1 MTCKRA
7 QSLLLITVAVLST
20 SALAEKT
27 SREKKAESFDFDYLF
42 NFINP
47 FAKLSRSGNEA
58 NERSLFYYFGVAEK
72 PASID
77 QEEAS
82 RKKLAQ
88 ALAWPEDT
96 WKPKGASNIV
106 RALYQWSERYL
117 NAQQNQFFS
126 QSSINRF
133 TLKETIRQWAFPSP
147 VQAWV
152 SATYIDLYTGPNGD
166 YPAFYIAEKHQI
178 LLLLATQADWV
189 KVQVEDGTTGW
200 VKDQN
205 LLTRIVFQDTHNH
218 RVQNPEN
225 KDSDKATRAK
235 RFIHFGLN
243 GGLFDAEHMLNAS
256 AQVPL
261 FENIS
266 LSASLGEVIGVNSD
280 AQILEVKLRHQPDFQ
295 LPVQTYFSFGSG
307 HIFNASFWAG
317 DASLWAGTRPEDEDA
332 NFISVGMGLSYPLSS
347 RLSVSLDAS
356 NYHAFFSDAFSA
368 SFQAYSLGIHFQND
382 NRALAALE
390 KSADKLLKRENR
402 MLGAYIGQYKT
413 ESGYSSLITGLT
425 FIYLTSPNSFI
436 DVNWGQG
443 ELDTDSVSG
452 NNSSLSYY
460 RFMLAYIA
468 HRSEYVV
475 QQKGLRTQWYLLAGP
490 GSIRY
495 ENQPSFTTSLGAGL
509 MIETGKR
516 AAFTLQAIDQMVDSG
531 LLEKDKITHNPELS
545 IGINLRF

>member
-1 MTCKRA
+1 M
-7 QSLLLITVAVLST
+7 LST

-27 SREKKAESFDFDYLF
+27 DREKKAESFDFDYLF
-42 NFINP
+42 SFINP
-47 FAKLSRSGNEA
+47 FAKLSRSGDEA
-58 NERSLFYYFGVAEK
+58 NERSLFYYFGIAEK

-88 ALAWPEDT
+88 TLAWPEDT
-96 WKPKGASNIV
+96 WKPKGASNIA
-106 RALYQWSERYL
+106 RALYQWSEDYL

-126 QSSINRF
+126 QSAKNRL
-133 TLKETIRQWAFPSP
+133 TLKETIQQWVFPSP

-152 SATYIDLYTGPNGD
+152 SATYIDLYTGPNED
-166 YPAFYIAEKHQI
+166 YPAFYIAEKHQS
-178 LLLLATQADWV
+178 LLLLSTQADWI

-205 LLTRIVFQDTHNH
+205 LLTRIVLQDTHSQ
-218 RVQNPEN
+218 RVQNSEN
-225 KDSDKATRAK
+225 KSSDKGIRTK
-235 RFIHFGLN
+235 HFIHFGLH

-256 AQVPL
+256 AQIPL
-261 FENIS
+261 FKSIS

-280 AQILEVKLRHQPDFQ
+280 AQVLEVKLRHQPDFQ
-295 LPVQTYFSFGSG
+295 LPLQTYFSFGSG
-307 HIFNASFWAG
+307 HIFNAS
-317 DASLWAGTRPEDEDA
+317 LWAGTRPEDGDA
-332 NFISVGMGLSYPLSS
+332 NFISIGLGVSYPLSS

-356 NYHAFFSDAFSA
+356 NYHAFFSDTFSA

-382 NRALAALE
+382 NGALAALE
-390 KSADKLLKRENR
+390 KSADKLIKRENR

-413 ESGYSSLITGLT
+413 ESGYSSLITGLS

-443 ELDTDSVSG
+443 ELDTDSVTG
-452 NNSSLSYY
+452 NNSPLSYY

-468 HRSEYVV
+468 HRGEYIV
-475 QQKGLRTQWYLLAGP
+475 QEKGLRAQWYLLAGP

-495 ENQPSFTTSLGAGL
+495 ENQPSFTTNFGAGL
-509 MIETGKR
+509 MIEAGKN
-516 AAFTLQAIDQMVDSG
+516 AALTLQAIDQMVDSG